1 MLLTGGLPMVG
12 RESDL
17 LVFVERVPKAIKC
30 DTGNK

>member
-1 MLLTGGLPMVG
+1 MPLSVRLAVVA

-17 LVFVERVPKAIKC
+17 LVFVEHVPRAIKC